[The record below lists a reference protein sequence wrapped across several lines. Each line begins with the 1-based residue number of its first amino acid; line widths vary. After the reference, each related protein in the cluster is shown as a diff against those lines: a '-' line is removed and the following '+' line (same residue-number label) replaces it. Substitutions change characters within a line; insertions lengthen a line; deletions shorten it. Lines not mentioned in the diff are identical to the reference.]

1 MRYDARDESQDKEMG
16 MMQIV
21 LRSPVQFQ
29 PFPVFLIP
37 KTSHI
42 NSEEISKFP
51 KILDEIEL
59 AKDQGVL
66 CGMQSFQPEIFKI
79 FKKFRNEERM
89 KNN

>member
-1 MRYDARDESQDKEMG
+1 MF
-16 MMQIV
+16 
-21 LRSPVQFQ
+21 RSPGQLQ
-29 PFPVFLIP
+29 PFPVFLIS
-37 KTSHI
+37 KISHI

-79 FKKFRNEERM
+79 IKKIRNEERL
-89 KNN
+89 KNNEGSSLR